1 MSKIA
6 SLPLFHQIAGKQVLV
21 LGDGP
26 AAEPKRRLVERAGG
40 IIVED
45 FARAVDEGVRIA
57 FIAFEDAAACE
68 VAAINARCAGMLVN
82 VVDRPE
88 LCDFTTP
95 SILDRDPLLV
105 AIGTGGASAGL
116 AKHVRLR
123 LERVLPDTLGA
134 LARALEAARPVL
146 RRRYPEGAARRRAVD
161 EALREGGPLD
171 PLDPQAFQRV
181 ADWAESGVSALSA
194 QTELIL
200 VTSPDP
206 EDLTL
211 RQARLLGEADVLLV
225 YGDVPPAI
233 LARARADAARRVFHV
248 EQGVQT
254 GGKQGSGGG
263 LEGVETG
270 SDAGKA
276 GSGTGLQAGASEA
289 AQTGGTRPGLTVVLH
304 WQPD

>member
-1 MSKIA
+1 MQSACPNGSPDAAMSRIT
-6 SLPLFHQIAGKQVLV
+6 SLPLFHQISGQQVLV

-40 IIVED
+40 VIVD
-45 FARAVDEGVRIA
+45 DLARAIDEGVRLA
-57 FIAFEDAAACE
+57 FIAYEDARACE

-123 LERVLPDTLGA
+123 LERVLPETLGV

-146 RRRYPEGAARRRAVD
+146 RRRFPDGAERRRAVD
-161 EALREGGPLD
+161 AALREGGLLD
-171 PLDPQAFQRV
+171 PLDPASHERV
-181 ADWAESGVSALSA
+181 AAWAEGSEAVSAGQLS
-194 QTELIL
+194 EIIL
-200 VTSPDP
+200 ASADP

-211 RQARLLGEADVLLV
+211 RQARLLGEADVLLLD
-225 YGDVPPAI
+225 GAVPAAI
-233 LARARADAARRVFHV
+233 LARARADAARRQFAGDAQEV
-248 EQGVQT
+248 E
-254 GGKQGSGGG
+254 
-263 LEGVETG
+263 
-270 SDAGKA
+270 AA
-276 GSGTGLQAGASEA
+276 TGLTLILRWRSETSSA
-289 AQTGGTRPGLTVVLH
+289 A
-304 WQPD
+304 